1 MRRSPSDHFQ
11 KFFMSWLEYVEAIVD
26 CSSVLFFIFVSV
38 FDGFAVKSYRNL
50 PYHNL
55 RTYLVRV

>member
-26 CSSVLFFIFVSV
+26 CSSVLFFI
-38 FDGFAVKSYRNL
+38 
-50 PYHNL
+50 
-55 RTYLVRV
+55 YLCPCLMVLQ